1 MYRNFTPP
9 RPDRQAWKI
18 KTGKGKIMLAFSK
31 RVCYHIPA
39 REVHVHAPVAQLDR
53 VTDYESVGRGFE
65 SLLAYQKHREIVW
78 FPGVFL
84 AFLHVLKRHVANLL
98 LTEFYSPLLRSP
110 RLAGE
115 DKALW
120 FSYISGWKQPVAVSS
135 LLVPMYLSTAGVVR
149 ERIHQNVNIRILQ
162 PFPRLAQH
170 DSACFCRT

>member
-65 SLLAYQKHREIVW
+65 SLLAYQRRIIRTCSQWEMGSDYLFSWVNLRKRISETVLSRDRKPSQEG
-78 FPGVFL
+78 PG
-84 AFLHVLKRHVANLL
+84 KRSR
-98 LTEFYSPLLRSP
+98 FR
-110 RLAGE
+110 
-115 DKALW
+115 
-120 FSYISGWKQPVAVSS
+120 
-135 LLVPMYLSTAGVVR
+135 
-149 ERIHQNVNIRILQ
+149 
-162 PFPRLAQH
+162 
-170 DSACFCRT
+170 